1 MQRTSILSAKS
12 FSYTSVIFLRCF
24 LGVALWLLSSGCGYI
39 IEGSNP
45 VLPNEAQTLSV
56 PPIQNLTF
64 KAGLE
69 IDLAD
74 QLNILLRANNSVEIT
89 PSGIADLQL
98 KITLLSL
105 KTISS
110 GLSKEQITSGVKTII
125 KGQVYL
131 KDMRTGVIIW
141 KESALEVKLTESGA
155 NETSSVSSFSLSR
168 SIRESI
174 KLFAIKIYDHLF
186 NNF

>member
-1 MQRTSILSAKS
+1 LQRISILLAKS
-12 FSYTSVIFLRCF
+12 FSYKSFISLRYF
-24 LGVALWLLSSGCGYI
+24 LGVTLWLLLSGCGYI

-45 VLPNEAQTLSV
+45 VLPNEARTLSV
-56 PPIQNLTF
+56 LPIQNQTF

-74 QLNILLRANNSVEIT
+74 QLNTLLRANNSVEIA
-89 PSGIADLQL
+89 PSRIADLQL

-110 GLSKEQITSGVKTII
+110 GLSEEQISSGVKTII
-125 KGQVYL
+125 KGQAIL
-131 KDMRTGVIIW
+131 KDMRTGIKVW
-141 KESALEVKLTESGA
+141 KESDLEVKLSDSGA
-155 NETSSVSSFSLSR
+155 NETSSISSFSLSR

-174 KLFAIKIYDHLF
+174 KLFAIKIYEHLF
-186 NNF
+186 NTF

>member
-1 MQRTSILSAKS
+1 M
-12 FSYTSVIFLRCF
+12 
-24 LGVALWLLSSGCGYI
+24 SSGCGYI

-56 PPIQNLTF
+56 TPIQNLTF

-69 IDLAD
+69 IDLSD
-74 QLNILLRANNSVEIT
+74 QLNILLRANNSLEIT

-110 GLSKEQITSGVKTII
+110 GLSEEQISSGVKTII
-125 KGQVYL
+125 KGQANL
-131 KDMRTGVIIW
+131 KDMRTGIIIW

-155 NETSSVSSFSLSR
+155 NETSAVSNFALSR